1 MFTRESRV
9 ASSRDRIDTDTRPS
23 TELRMARTALFDSD
37 LQDVDYHGTFVRR
50 HCHPQLL
57 GLVAQLVGYS
67 EPLYEIS
74 FPPAPPLRKAA

>member
-50 HCHPQLL
+50 HCHPELL
-57 GLVAQLVGYS
+57 GLVDQIVGYS
-67 EPLYEIS
+67 EEGH
-74 FPPAPPLRKAA
+74 ALRDRKSVV